1 MFYEMEQIYVVFF
14 TFFVQHTSPKEIR
27 FTCLLQTKGWLNT
40 HFRLSAAISDNKQAN
55 VFVLIRRR
63 FFFQKQAR
71 SAAQQTVVVMFEY
84 CIYSLVINL
93 ITLKCVHSECTD
105 EFNKKISSVNCF
117 LDLKCQQG
125 DYALSDYFSVCSFK
139 NNDMP

>member
-1 MFYEMEQIYVVFF
+1 MKSNIYMFFF
-14 TFFVQHTSPKEIR
+14 TFFVQHTPQKKDSRAYYK
-27 FTCLLQTKGWLNT
+27 QKGWLNT